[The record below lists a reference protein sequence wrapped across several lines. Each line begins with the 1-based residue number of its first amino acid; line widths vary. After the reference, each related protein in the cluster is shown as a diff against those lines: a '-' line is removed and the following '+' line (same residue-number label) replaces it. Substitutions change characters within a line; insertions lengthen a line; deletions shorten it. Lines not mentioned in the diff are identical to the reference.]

1 MLKTIKKF
9 YNKLY
14 RLTKQITLVLVILI
28 VNLGEILANTIFLF
42 IVFNGIIILIVN
54 NNGQNMLKRIFYVIA
69 LFILSIEIVTASE
82 DIIQF
87 LSNKSV
93 EYVSMSNTIW
103 ALAENETVDKTK
115 KLEKEH
121 KLSVTDLVRFGD
133 GELIDR
139 IEKEL
144 F

>member
-1 MLKTIKKF
+1 MNWGAIPAKT
-9 YNKLY
+9 
-14 RLTKQITLVLVILI
+14 V
-28 VNLGEILANTIFLF
+28 FLF